1 MEFYAK
7 SKILSGED
15 ALSNLVHELKM
26 KNVMRPILISEK
38 VDEYPSFI
46 RKAREAFDND
56 KLKVPYIALIKGETA
71 NADTVETI
79 VEKCKEVN
87 ADAIVAIGRESVIDT
102 AKIARELLRAKVKSV
117 KDIKSICETDG
128 DMPLAVASVFV
139 GTATEGSNTAYM
151 YGENE
156 KIKFVSPNLTPEFI
170 VIDDKLALNPHRRR
184 AASSVMYAL
193 ALSVIATIGKDSSFV
208 SEATAR
214 AAIGFVVG
222 AIDRLKEGTR
232 ARKLLKNIANASVL
246 AGIAY
251 NAVKDDI
258 LSKLSVT
265 VSREL
270 RIPYSKTYSMLFPH
284 YYEYLINNDIN
295 NEERYSSVLL
305 SLIGEE
311 RYAFVPV
318 SRRVSDSYKEIRN
331 IIDFLEDKSG
341 FRYNLSDFGM
351 KLPAIEKIAK
361 EMGKYGED
369 AADMARFTLSRTY

>member
-46 RKAREAFDND
+46 RKARAAFDND

-71 NADTVETI
+71 NEDTVETI

-102 AKIARELLRAKVKSV
+102 AKIVRELLRAKVKSV
-117 KDIKSICETDG
+117 KDMKSICERDG
-128 DMPLAVASVFV
+128 DIPLAVASVFV

-156 KIKFVSPNLTPEFI
+156 KIKFISPNLTPEFI

-193 ALSVIATIGKDSSFV
+193 ALSVIATVRKDSSFV

-214 AAIGFVVG
+214 AAIGFVVS

-232 ARKLLKNIANASVL
+232 AKKLLKNIANASVL

-258 LSKLSVT
+258 LSNLSVI

-284 YYEYLINNDIN
+284 YYEYLINSDIN

-351 KLPAIEKIAK
+351 KLSAIEKIAK
-361 EMGKYGED
+361 EMEKYGKD

>member
-156 KIKFVSPNLTPEFI
+156 
-170 VIDDKLALNPHRRR
+170 
-184 AASSVMYAL
+184 
-193 ALSVIATIGKDSSFV
+193 
-208 SEATAR
+208 
-214 AAIGFVVG
+214 
-222 AIDRLKEGTR
+222 
-232 ARKLLKNIANASVL
+232 
-246 AGIAY
+246 
-251 NAVKDDI
+251 
-258 LSKLSVT
+258 
-265 VSREL
+265 
-270 RIPYSKTYSMLFPH
+270 
-284 YYEYLINNDIN
+284 
-295 NEERYSSVLL
+295 
-305 SLIGEE
+305 
-311 RYAFVPV
+311 
-318 SRRVSDSYKEIRN
+318 
-331 IIDFLEDKSG
+331 
-341 FRYNLSDFGM
+341 
-351 KLPAIEKIAK
+351 
-361 EMGKYGED
+361 
-369 AADMARFTLSRTY
+369 